1 MGGRFIMLFCEV
13 FLSHE
18 LFCPVADVDRPLF
31 SLGQINEAQSLCG
44 RFIKALESSWL
55 KVGALLAMAG
65 AILDLVFQ
73 GKHSCDYSSF
83 CCLCM
88 TASISAHPSTEVS
101 Q

>member
-1 MGGRFIMLFCEV
+1 MNG
-13 FLSHE
+13 
-18 LFCPVADVDRPLF
+18 
-31 SLGQINEAQSLCG
+31 AQSLCG
-44 RFIKALESSWL
+44 RFIKALEGSWL
-55 KVGALLAMAG
+55 NMDVLLAMAG

-73 GKHSCDYSSF
+73 GKYSCDYSSF